1 MIATRTIGSSGI
13 EVSELSFGGAPLG
26 AVGDRIS
33 ADTAAA
39 IVQRAHRGGIRYFD
53 TAPLYGHGLSEKRL
67 GATLRTLPRD
77 DFVLSTKVGRLLV
90 PEAEGERYA
99 GMRDAEPVAIRYD
112 YSYDAVR
119 RSLEASLE
127 RLGLDR
133 VDILLCHDIDVW
145 THGDAQPGIFDAAR
159 NGALSAMRALRED
172 GVVGAIGLGVNE
184 WQVCS
189 RVMDEMDVDCF
200 LLAGRFTLLEQEPSA
215 GEREGPA
222 PRMKEPSAREREG
235 PAPRMKE
242 PSAGVREGPAPR
254 MKEPS
259 AGEREGPAPRMKE
272 PSAGER
278 EGLAPRQEGPLDTF
292 LPKCVERNVSVII
305 GGPYNSGI
313 LATDD
318 RRRATYDYKP
328 APEHLWQKAQAIRR
342 MCESHGVDPRAAA
355 LQYPLR
361 HPAVAAVIPGVWAV
375 EEVETNLGLIGTEIP
390 DALWRDLAAAGLARA
405 ID

>member
-13 EVSELSFGGAPLG
+13 EVTELSFGGAPLG

-33 ADTAAA
+33 AETAAA

-67 GATLRTLPRD
+67 GETLRTLPRD

-159 NGALSAMRALRED
+159 NGALPAMRALREE
-172 GVVGAIGLGVNE
+172 GVVRAIGLGVNE
-184 WQVCS
+184 WQVCN

-222 PRMKEPSAREREG
+222 PRMKEPSA
-235 PAPRMKE
+235 
-242 PSAGVREGPAPR
+242 
-254 MKEPS
+254 
-259 AGEREGPAPRMKE
+259 GEREGPAPRMKRS
-272 PSAGER
+272 SAGER
-278 EGLAPRQEGPLDTF
+278 EGLAPRKEGPLDTF
-292 LPKCVERNVSVII
+292 LPRCVERNVSIII

-390 DALWRDLAAAGLARA
+390 DALWRDLAAADLARA
-405 ID
+405 VD